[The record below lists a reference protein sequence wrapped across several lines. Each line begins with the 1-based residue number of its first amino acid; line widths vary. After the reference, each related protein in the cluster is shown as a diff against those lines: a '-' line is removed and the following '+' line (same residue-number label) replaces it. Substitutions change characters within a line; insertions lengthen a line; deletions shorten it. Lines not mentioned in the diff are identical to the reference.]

1 MAGPSTQRYFSGN
14 VGTND
19 PFQGWSEERKRFFHQ
34 YGYDRG
40 PGVMSPVE
48 GFRSPVG
55 KPKVQGKRTITTT
68 TNGDGTAKRVIQDV
82 EDLDVARE
90 REVPTFERDQ
100 FTRAG
105 MGGFTGGASLFD
117 MPADPTWSPDTAVNV
132 LSLIGG
138 TGVQYEGGDETD
150 NIMDAIK
157 MAESGGDPLAH
168 NPGTPENPEDSIG
181 GFQINWD
188 FWGQGNGYDIINNAT
203 KPILGRDLQREDLFN
218 EQVNDAAG
226 YAIQASEGYRP
237 WSTYNDGTYLQHL
250 EQDPN
255 LLQRAGS
262 GIVEGIKSAWGEPTT
277 RSGVGFDRQ
286 HTAEDP
292 DFTREDAPEGIPQ
305 EIYNQLRDNHY
316 FGQELGVTSEAG
328 AAEGAMPGSSYIGQ
342 DDREA
347 ALAFQTERDRRKRI
361 QDQMAQGQMP
371 PPRYED
377 TGLLA
382 GPSEEELAE
391 STARLTSP
399 ALAATQ
405 QTGIDYYAAEPE
417 VATDASLLAG
427 AGEEFDARAQLE
439 SLLAGEDQVVSIGD
453 DGQEITMSDL
463 LERQMYGGVGRLMG
477 LPRAILK
484 KLTPAQL
491 KALKQYTPKGG
502 KRLKR
507 DEEQW
512 KRFDELLRNPPKP
525 GLTGKQKIASTIA
538 GVVGADLLIDREDL
552 SGMPWPIQK
561 AADAAIELKDKVE
574 QAAVSAGRR
583 VKSGTL
589 SLLEDPEEHA
599 LTETI
604 ESAYPGTELGE
615 YGPAGIE
622 EETFSPPP
630 IGLLEETKPIE
641 VAEMTQADLH
651 DEMMEKWTPYKDAV
665 ADMNARDIER
675 TAGEPLFEGLN
686 RIWANFPSDVE
697 GRRDRYLQALGE
709 IYKKVA
715 ILNVIAALTNSPSM
729 APQFMELA
737 AKRFETLEGFR
748 GEERLRDIAK
758 GVYFTQ
764 DGKFDAPRSK
774 QEAYER
780 AMQFGA
786 SAKEAATI
794 SGYMV
799 DEEDEDQYYR
809 DDGKGGWETMRSDT
823 DPRGNWTR
831 GNPSGKPPSAATTAA
846 GTALTR
852 NIASYQGHLDAAA
865 AAQQAGDADLA
876 SEHRAIADIYYR
888 HLNKEGTK
896 ESRSDLFDRL
906 YDYYWD
912 ANKGLSGLKTGSP
925 DFKDWL
931 LGIGTKDK
939 QGIFHAKM
947 HLGSNYADVIQGSA
961 AEMEEVRVKG
971 EGELPLAAAPA
982 TRKEAEKLLRAEN
995 PYKDYPDLT
1004 KDQYETRIKQILD
1017 EAGY

>member
-1 MAGPSTQRYFSGN
+1 MVGLNIPKSFS
-14 VGTND
+14 D

-40 PGVMSPVE
+40 PGVISPGE

-55 KPKVQGKRTITTT
+55 QPKVRQVIKETDDDKPNVRTTT
-68 TNGDGTAKRVIQDV
+68 IDYPDQAPTGSPWGQRLGEDALSFQDYGSALTGLLTPESPAPGV
-82 EDLDVARE
+82 QFDEYAPRRGEGGMADFDERGMQQYWQDVAR
-90 REVPTFERDQ
+90 REQRQP
-100 FTRAG
+100 
-105 MGGFTGGASLFD
+105 
-117 MPADPTWSPDTAVNV
+117 
-132 LSLIGG
+132 IGG

-150 NIMDAIK
+150 NIMYAIK
-157 MAESGGDPLAH
+157 IAESGGDPLAH

-188 FWGQGNGYDIINNAT
+188 FWGQGDGYDIINNAT

-226 YAIQASEGYRP
+226 YAIQASEGYGP

-250 EQDPN
+250 AQAEDPN

-277 RSGVGFDRQ
+277 QSGVGFDKPP
-286 HTAEDP
+286 HTAETP
-292 DFTREDAPEGIPQ
+292 DYTREDAPEGIPQ
-305 EIYNQLRDNHY
+305 EIYNQLRDNHH
-316 FGQELGVTSEAG
+316 FGQQLGITSE
-328 AAEGAMPGSSYIGQ
+328 PTQ
-342 DDREA
+342 D
-347 ALAFQTERDRRKRI
+347 TS
-361 QDQMAQGQMP
+361 
-371 PPRYED
+371 
-377 TGLLA
+377 LLA
-382 GPSEEELAE
+382 GAGPSDAELAE
-391 STARLTSP
+391 AQARMTNP
-399 ALAATQ
+399 ALAGMQ
-405 QTGIDYYAAEPE
+405 QKGIDYYAAEPE
-417 VATDASLLAG
+417 VAADTSLLAG

-507 DEEQW
+507 DAEQW

-552 SGMPWPIQK
+552 ENAPWPIQK
-561 AADAAIELKDKVE
+561 AADAAIELKTAVE
-574 QAAVSAGRR
+574 EKTAAAARR
-583 VKSGTL
+583 MGKYVGIPGG
-589 SLLEDPEEHA
+589 SLWENPEEHA
-599 LTETI
+599 FREKI
-604 ESAYPGTELGE
+604 EAAYPGTELGE
-615 YGPAGIE
+615 YGRAGIE
-622 EETFSPPP
+622 EETFAPPP

-651 DEMMEKWTPYKDAV
+651 DKMIKDWTPYKDAV
-665 ADMNARDIER
+665 AEMNASDIKK
-675 TAGEPLFEGLN
+675 TAGESLDKGLN

-737 AKRFETLEGFR
+737 AKRFETLEGFK

-764 DGKFDAPRSK
+764 DGKFDAPKSK

-823 DPRGNWTR
+823 DPRGDWTR

-852 NIASYQGHLDAAA
+852 NIASYQGHLDAATA
-865 AAQQAGDADLA
+865 AEEAGDTDLA

-961 AEMEEVRVKG
+961 AEMEEVRV
-971 EGELPLAAAPA
+971 EGGRELPLADAPA

-1004 KDQYETRIKQILD
+1004 KEQYETRIKQILD